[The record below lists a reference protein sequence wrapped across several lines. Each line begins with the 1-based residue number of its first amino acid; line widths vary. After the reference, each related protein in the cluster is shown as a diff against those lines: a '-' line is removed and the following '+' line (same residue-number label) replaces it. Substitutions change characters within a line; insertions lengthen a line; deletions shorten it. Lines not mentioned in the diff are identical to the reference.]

1 MRIALTPSDF
11 VVPTSHIP
19 LYCNT
24 PKPSFKRVLSF
35 LLTSNLLQPRLPLP
49 GVCDCYTGRQTVC
62 CVLWAP
68 LWVSQK
74 VVLSFLASPSDKK
87 RSVFHLQVPK
97 KGELLRWQSG
107 QEFHFTVKKIVEWK
121 YWMQLSVSYL
131 APRSPLNSSA
141 ISNNKVN
148 TSLDRN
154 PTAVKNKHDQLS
166 FSSFPLPLPYLSAL
180 SLSFSLSFSNPKPI
194 MCN

>member
-1 MRIALTPSDF
+1 MCIMSSTMS
-11 VVPTSHIP
+11 IP
-19 LYCNT
+19 EGGIVISCQSL
-24 PKPSFKRVLSF
+24 
-35 LLTSNLLQPRLPLP
+35 
-49 GVCDCYTGRQTVC
+49 RQ
-62 CVLWAP
+62 
-68 LWVSQK
+68 
-74 VVLSFLASPSDKK
+74 KK

-121 YWMQLSVSYL
+121 YWMQLSVPYP

-180 SLSFSLSFSNPKPI
+180 SLSFSLSFPNPKPI